1 MVVQLLFMH
10 VLYLLM
16 NNAIEKEAYAVVEAL
31 GKLRHLLIGKHF
43 TLLTDQKSESFMLD
57 V

>member
-1 MVVQLLFMH
+1 MH